1 MLTKSHDKLFD
12 TDYTWIIK
20 QGWFPVI
27 DRSVVEERDNKGRLD
42 RFVDFFIKFRR
53 TDWVTAQENKRS
65 LLANKSLEEQLQ
77 RIILIEDEKYTD
89 KLLTPELRKYIV
101 TLEQEYVQTM
111 QDYKSHLAP
120 SYREMKS
127 SSYNIS
133 GVFARSY
140 YASSYPSYI
149 DFLRTRDVLS
159 FYAKRDMS
167 RFIYPSE
174 NSAIQAMMKR
184 RSTQL
189 KAEIGIARQ
198 KGITYDT
205 DIDIEFRDVEDIRQ
219 KLATREERYFE
230 SSFYVS
236 VYEHDEEK
244 LREISK
250 KLEQKISGYGIRIKP
265 TSQRMDEAQIASLP
279 LCIDELDIPRS
290 MITNSIAGGFPF
302 ISGDLIESTGILYG
316 ANLHT
321 GSLIIFDRFAHKL
334 PNANSIILA
343 TSGAGKSFA
352 TKLEILR
359 YLMLGIEV
367 IVIDPENEYKA
378 LCEKVNGTYLNI
390 SINAP
395 YHINPFDLPPKLE
408 DVEYSN
414 GDLLRSQ
421 ILNLIWLIS
430 VLIWGLDAAE
440 EAILDK
446 ALQATYSLKE
456 ITFTDDDCTHKT
468 IPTMHDLLNVL
479 EGMEWGD
486 LMWLKLS
493 KYVTGTF
500 ANLFNNET
508 NIDLNNNLTVFSIRD
523 IEDALKTPAMYNVLN
538 YIWTK
543 VRAKKTPRMLVID
556 EAWIMMQSKVAANF
570 LFQLVKRARKFGL
583 WVSTITQDVEDFL
596 KSEYGKPIVSNA
608 SLQILLRQSTSSIEA
623 LEKIFWLSEAEKQLL
638 VAANIWEWLMIAG
651 NQHVGV
657 KILASPNEKKF
668 ISTDVEKKK

>member
-1 MLTKSHDKLFD
+1 MLTKSRDKIFD
-12 TDYTWIIK
+12 TNYTGIIR
-20 QGWFPVI
+20 QWGYPVI
-27 DRSVVEERDNKGRLD
+27 DWSLVEKPDNRGWLD
-42 RFVDFFIKFRR
+42 RFVDFFIKIRR
-53 TDWVTAQENKRS
+53 TDGASVQTSKKA

-77 RIILIEDEKYTD
+77 NIILMDDDKYKD
-89 KLLTPELRKYIV
+89 SLLTPELRKYLV

-111 QDYKSHLAP
+111 TNYKSHLAP

-127 SSYNIS
+127 SSYNVS
-133 GVFARSY
+133 GVFARWY

-149 DFLRTRDVLS
+149 DFLWTRDVMW

-167 RFIYPSE
+167 RFIYPAE
-174 NSAIQAMMKR
+174 NSAIQGMMKR

-189 KAEIGIARQ
+189 KAEIGVARQ
-198 KGITYDT
+198 KGITYDS
-205 DIDIEFRDVEDIRQ
+205 DIDIEFHDVEDIRQ

-230 SSFYVS
+230 TSYYLT

-250 KLEQKISGYGIRIKP
+250 KIEQKVSGYGIRIKP
-265 TSQRMDEAQIASLP
+265 ASQRMDEAQVASLP

-290 MITNSIAGGFPF
+290 MITTSLAGSFPF
-302 ISGDLIESTGILYG
+302 ISGDLIEPTGILYG

-321 GSLIIFDRFAHKL
+321 GSLVIFDRFAHKL

-378 LCEKVNGTYLNI
+378 LCQKVDGTYLNI

-421 ILNLIWLIS
+421 ILNLIWLIN
-430 VLIWGLDAAE
+430 VLIGGVDAAE
-440 EAILDK
+440 EAILDT
-446 ALQATYSLKE
+446 ALQATYALKE
-456 ITFTDDDCTHKT
+456 ITFTNDDCTWKT
-468 IPTMHDLLNVL
+468 MPTMTDLLHVL
-479 EGMEWGD
+479 QGMQWGE
-486 LMWLKLS
+486 MMALKLS
-493 KYVTGTF
+493 KYVTWTF

-508 NIDLNNNLTVFSIRD
+508 NVNLENNLTVFSIRD

-538 YIWTK
+538 YIRTK
-543 VRAKKTPRMLVID
+543 VRAHKKPRLLVID
-556 EAWIMMQSKVAANF
+556 EAWIMMQSKVAGNF
-570 LFQLVKRARKFGL
+570 LYQLVKRARKFGL
-583 WVSTITQDVEDFL
+583 WVTTITQDVEDFL
-596 KSEYGKPIVSNA
+596 RSEYGKPIVSNA
-608 SLQILLRQSTSSIEA
+608 SLQLLLRQSTSSIAA
-623 LEKIFWLSEAEKQLL
+623 LEKTFWLSEAEKQLL
-638 VAANIWEWLMIAG
+638 VAANIGEWLMVAG

-657 KILASPNEKKF
+657 KILASPSEKDF
-668 ISTDVEKKK
+668 ITTDVT

>member
-1 MLTKSHDKLFD
+1 MLTKSRNKLFD
-12 TDYTWIIK
+12 TDYTWIIR
-20 QGWFPVI
+20 QGGFPNI
-27 DRSVVEERDNKGRLD
+27 DRSIVEKPDNRGWVD
-42 RFVDFFIKFRR
+42 RFFDFFVKIRR
-53 TDWVTAQENKRS
+53 TDGVTAQESKKS

-77 RIILIEDEKYTD
+77 KIILMDDDKYND
-89 KLLTPELRKYIV
+89 NMLTPELRKYLV

-111 QDYKSHLAP
+111 QDYKAHLAP

-127 SSYNIS
+127 SSFNVS
-133 GVFARSY
+133 GVFARGY

-149 DFLRTRDVLS
+149 DFLWTRDVLS

-167 RFIYPSE
+167 RFIYPAE
-174 NSAIQAMMKR
+174 NSAIQSVMKR

-198 KGITYDT
+198 KWITYDS
-205 DIDIEFRDVEDIRQ
+205 DIDIEFHDVEDIRQ

-230 SSFYVS
+230 TSYYLT

-265 TSQRMDEAQIASLP
+265 ASQRMDEAQVASLP
-279 LCIDELDIPRS
+279 LCIDDLDIPRS
-290 MITNSIAGGFPF
+290 TITTSLAGWFPF
-302 ISGDLIESTGILYG
+302 ISGDLIEQTGILYG

-321 GSLIIFDRFAHKL
+321 GSLVIFDRFAHKL
-334 PNANSIILA
+334 PNANSIVLA

-367 IVIDPENEYKA
+367 IVIDPENEYKT
-378 LCEKVNGTYLNI
+378 LCEKVDGTYLNI

-430 VLIWGLDAAE
+430 VLIWWVDAAE

-456 ITFTDDDCTHKT
+456 ITFTDDDCTGKT

-479 EGMEWGD
+479 EGMQGGD
-486 LMWLKLS
+486 LMALKLS

-508 NIDLNNNLTVFSIRD
+508 NVDLENNLTVFSIRD

-538 YIWTK
+538 YIRTK
-543 VRAKKTPRMLVID
+543 VRAHKKPRLLIID
-556 EAWIMMQSKVAANF
+556 EAWIMMQSKVAGNF
-570 LFQLVKRARKFGL
+570 LYQLIKRARKFGL
-583 WVSTITQDVEDFL
+583 GVTTITQDVEDFL
-596 KSEYGKPIVSNA
+596 RSDYGKPIVSNA
-608 SLQILLRQSTSSIEA
+608 SLQLLLRQSTASIAA
-623 LEKIFWLSEAEKQLL
+623 LEKTFWLSEAEKQLL
-638 VAANIWEWLMIAG
+638 VAANIWEWLMVAW

-657 KILASPNEKKF
+657 RILASPSEKEF
-668 ISTDVEKKK
+668 ITTDVTRN

>member
-1 MLTKSHDKLFD
+1 MLTKSRDILFD
-12 TDYTWIIK
+12 TNYTWVIR
-20 QGWFPVI
+20 QWWFPVI
-27 DRSVVEERDNKGRLD
+27 DRTKVEQPDNRGRLD
-42 RFVDFFIKFRR
+42 RFVNFFVQIRR
-53 TDWVTAQENKRS
+53 TDGVTAQAQRKS

-77 RIILIEDEKYTD
+77 KIILMDDDKYND
-89 KLLTPELRKYIV
+89 NFLTPELRKYLV

-133 GVFARSY
+133 GVVAKSY
-140 YASSYPSYI
+140 YTASYPSYI
-149 DFLRTRDVLS
+149 DFLWTRDVLW

-167 RFIYPSE
+167 WFIYPTE
-174 NSAIQAMMKR
+174 NNAIQSMMKR

-189 KAEIGIARQ
+189 KAEIGVARQ
-198 KGITYDT
+198 KGITYDS
-205 DIDIEFRDVEDIRQ
+205 DIDIEFHDVEDIRQ

-230 SSFYVS
+230 TSYYLT

-250 KLEQKISGYGIRIKP
+250 KLEQKISGYGIRIK
-265 TSQRMDEAQIASLP
+265 SANQRMDEAQIASLP

-290 MITNSIAGGFPF
+290 VITNSLAWSFPF
-302 ISGDLIESTGILYG
+302 ISWDLIEPSGILYG

-321 GSLIIFDRFAHKL
+321 GSLVIFDRFAHKL
-334 PNANSIILA
+334 PNGNSIILA

-352 TKLEILR
+352 SKLEILR

-378 LCEKVNGTYLNI
+378 LCEKVDGTYLNI

-408 DVEYSN
+408 DVEYTN

-421 ILNLIWLIS
+421 ILSLIGLIS
-430 VLIWGLDAAE
+430 VLIWWVDAAE

-456 ITFTDDDCTHKT
+456 ITFTDDDCTGKT
-468 IPTMHDLLNVL
+468 IPTMRDLLNVL
-479 EGMEWGD
+479 EGMQGGD
-486 LMWLKLS
+486 LMALKLS

-508 NIDLNNNLTVFSIRD
+508 NVDLENNLTVFSIRD

-543 VRAKKTPRMLVID
+543 VRAHKKPRLLVID
-556 EAWIMMQSKVAANF
+556 EAWIMMQSKVAGNF

-583 WVSTITQDVEDFL
+583 GVTTITQDVEDFL
-596 KSEYGKPIVSNA
+596 KSDYGKPIVSNA
-608 SLQILLRQSTSSIEA
+608 SLQLLFRQSTSSIA
-623 LEKIFWLSEAEKQLL
+623 LLEKTFGLSEAEKQLL
-638 VAANIWEWLMIAG
+638 VAANIGEWLMIAW

-657 KILASPNEKKF
+657 KILASPEEKEF
-668 ISTDVEKKK
+668 ITTDVTG

>member
-1 MLTKSHDKLFD
+1 VLTKSRDKIFD
-12 TDYTWIIK
+12 TDYTSVIR

-27 DRSVVEERDNKGRLD
+27 DRSIVEKPDNRWRMD
-42 RFVDFFIKFRR
+42 RFVDFFVKVRR
-53 TDWVTAQENKRS
+53 SDGVSAQQSRKS
-65 LLANKSLEEQLQ
+65 LLENRSLEEQLQ
-77 RIILIEDEKYTD
+77 AIILIDDDKYTD
-89 KLLTPELRKYIV
+89 SLLTPELRKFLV
-101 TLEQEYVQTM
+101 ALEQEYVQTM
-111 QDYKSHLAP
+111 KDYKAHLAP

-133 GVFARSY
+133 GVVAKSY

-149 DFLRTRDVLS
+149 DFLWTRDVLW
-159 FYAKRDMS
+159 FYAKWDMS
-167 RFIYPSE
+167 RYIYPAE
-174 NSAIQAMMKR
+174 NSAIQSMMKR

-198 KGITYDT
+198 KGITYDS
-205 DIDIEFRDVEDIRQ
+205 DIDIEFHDVEDIRQ

-230 SSFYVS
+230 TSYYIT

-244 LREISK
+244 LRELSK
-250 KLEQKISGYGIRIKP
+250 KLEQKVSGYGIRIKP
-265 TSQRMDEAQIASLP
+265 ASQRMDEAQIASLP
-279 LCIDELDIPRS
+279 LCIDELDIPKS
-290 MITNSIAGGFPF
+290 MITNSISWWFPF
-302 ISGDLIESTGILYG
+302 ISGDLIEPTGILYG

-321 GSLIIFDRFAHKL
+321 GSLVIFDRFAHKL
-334 PNANSIILA
+334 ANANSIILA

-352 TKLEILR
+352 VKLEILR

-367 IVIDPENEYKA
+367 IVIDPENEYKN
-378 LCEKVNGTYLNI
+378 LCEKVDGTYLNI

-421 ILNLIWLIS
+421 ILNLIGLIS
-430 VLIWGLDAAE
+430 VLIWWVDAAE

-456 ITFTDDDCTHKT
+456 ITFTNDDCTGKT
-468 IPTMHDLLNVL
+468 MPTMSDLLNVL
-479 EGMEWGD
+479 EGMHGGD
-486 LMWLKLS
+486 LMALKLS

-508 NIDLNNNLTVFSIRD
+508 NVDLESSLTVFSIRD

-538 YIWTK
+538 YIRTK
-543 VRAKKTPRMLVID
+543 VRAHKKPRLLVID

-583 WVSTITQDVEDFL
+583 GVTTITQDVEDFL
-596 KSEYGKPIVSNA
+596 RSEYGKPIVSNA
-608 SLQILLRQSTSSIEA
+608 SLQLLLRQSTSSIAA
-623 LEKIFWLSEAEKQLL
+623 LEKTFWLSEAEKQLL
-638 VAANIWEWLMIAG
+638 VAANIGEWLMIAW

-657 KILASPNEKKF
+657 KILASPGEKEF
-668 ISTDVEKKK
+668 ITTDVAR